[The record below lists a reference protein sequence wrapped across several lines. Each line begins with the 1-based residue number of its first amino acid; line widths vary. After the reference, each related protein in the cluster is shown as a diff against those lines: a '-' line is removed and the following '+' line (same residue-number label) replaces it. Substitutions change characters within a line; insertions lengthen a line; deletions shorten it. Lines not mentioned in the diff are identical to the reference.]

1 VIGSV
6 FLILLMELFA
16 LTLGKT
22 YLIIFGA
29 MFVCV
34 VLFFPAGLVEL
45 SKWARRVIGKKPR
58 EGPMNQVH
66 SDQGKPQQ
74 KALIETLLQM
84 TLDHKMHE
92 RFYTARDFQW
102 AADLRRQAN
111 RLATVAERLES
122 ITQEALDAAGETK
135 SVLEAGAP
143 LSIEQMA
150 MINHRDVVPY
160 MAILWY
166 GHGGEPPEF
175 KEIAGELTG
184 RMWAL
189 RETSKMLL
197 EYMNKH
203 FEGNEAALIL
213 PDSRFLEESLWRT
226 RVTTGLYKVATYYR
240 LAAES
245 MAMALKS
252 IEAAPL
258 EGKAL
263 LDAGRRRAA
272 VEMMKAAQKHLNE
285 AATHLG
291 VAATELGKDEERW
304 QHSQFAL
311 NEILEERR

>member
-1 VIGSV
+1 
-6 FLILLMELFA
+6 MKDA
-16 LTLGKT
+16 
-22 YLIIFGA
+22 
-29 MFVCV
+29 
-34 VLFFPAGLVEL
+34 
-45 SKWARRVIGKKPR
+45 
-58 EGPMNQVH
+58 H
-66 SDQGKPQQ
+66 SGQGEPKQ
-74 KALIETLLQM
+74 KALLETLLQM
-84 TLDHKMHE
+84 SLDHKMHE

-122 ITQEALDAAGETK
+122 ITQDALEAAGGTK
-135 SVLEAGAP
+135 SVLETEAP

-175 KEIAGELTG
+175 KEITGELTG
-184 RMWAL
+184 RMWAM

-203 FEGNEAALIL
+203 FEGNEAALII
-213 PDSRFLEESLWRT
+213 PDSRYLEGSLWRT

-252 IEAAPL
+252 LDAAPL

-263 LDAGRRRAA
+263 LNSDKRRAA
-272 VEMMKAAQKHLNE
+272 VEMMKAAQMHLNE

-291 VAATELGKDEERW
+291 IAATELGKDEERW
-304 QHSQFAL
+304 QHGQSAL
-311 NEILEERR
+311 RGILVERS